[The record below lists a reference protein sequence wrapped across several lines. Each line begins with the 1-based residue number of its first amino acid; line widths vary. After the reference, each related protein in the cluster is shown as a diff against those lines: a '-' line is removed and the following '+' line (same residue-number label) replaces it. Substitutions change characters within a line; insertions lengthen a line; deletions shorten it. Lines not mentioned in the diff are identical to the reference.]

1 MPGGGID
8 EGKEGEV
15 MFCLWAVGDY
25 LEMMEKVKMVLL
37 QVGGSGVSR
46 RSANLRGAWGFCTA
60 SLVPGPLFV
69 VCGPQSHKG
78 AGLLRAAEGC

>member
-8 EGKEGEV
+8 EGKEGESV
-15 MFCLWAVGDY
+15 FCLWAVGDY

-37 QVGGSGVSR
+37 QVGGSGVSSR
-46 RSANLRGAWGFCTA
+46 PANLRGAWGFSTA

-69 VCGPQSHKG
+69 VCGPWSEKG
-78 AGLLRAAEGC
+78 EGLPRAAEGC